1 MYALSFS
8 LTVSF
13 SIWCFVCDF
22 GGVASFGLAGIDGTL
37 TLRSCDKLGVDTE
50 GFAGFNEASADNDG
64 LVGLVGLAASSSPT
78 SVVKGSIQRNARIA
92 VQATAAGIQNPV
104 RVFVFATLALIRVAR
119 CGGAL
124 IAW

>member
-1 MYALSFS
+1 M
-8 LTVSF
+8 V
-13 SIWCFVCDF
+13 
-22 GGVASFGLAGIDGTL
+22 GIDGTL

-50 GFAGFNEASADNDG
+50 GFAGIKEASADKDG
-64 LVGLVGLAASSSPT
+64 LIGLAVSSLPT
-78 SVVKGSIQRNARIA
+78 CVVKGSTQSNARIA

-104 RVFVFATLALIRVAR
+104 RAFVSATLALIRVAR